1 MLVRRPVR
9 TSLGAAG
16 VAICLGAL
24 LVAVASANRGRND
37 ALDEIRRMGAT
48 VLTVSAE
55 ASTNRGGRARTGS
68 VVTTLSLRDARTVE
82 HTVPSVALVAG
93 EVRSTIVVKVGAL
106 ARQSTVAG
114 VEPSYADLRASRI
127 AAGRFFTAAE
137 DAEGQ
142 RVAVLGASIARA
154 LFARVNPVGEQMRLR
169 GIPFAV
175 IGVLPARGAGLD
187 AFDEDEVVFIPLT
200 TARRRLFQVDYLDRL
215 YVRVRPEADLDA
227 AAAAIVAA
235 LDARHRPALGRRD
248 FRVQDQRRLVT
259 MRETTIR
266 RLGQFRVTM
275 STALLG
281 LLAGGIF
288 ALQLMSVRERR
299 GEIGTRRAIGA
310 TRAMILSQFLIE
322 AGIVAL
328 AGGSVG
334 VALGVASARV
344 TGAPLSRSFVAE
356 AFAVSL
362 AASLLAALGPARIA
376 AHQAPAIALRAQ

>member
-1 MLVRRPVR
+1 
-9 TSLGAAG
+9 
-16 VAICLGAL
+16 
-24 LVAVASANRGRND
+24 
-37 ALDEIRRMGAT
+37 
-48 VLTVSAE
+48 
-55 ASTNRGGRARTGS
+55 
-68 VVTTLSLRDARTVE
+68 
-82 HTVPSVALVAG
+82 
-93 EVRSTIVVKVGAL
+93 
-106 ARQSTVAG
+106 
-114 VEPSYADLRASRI
+114 
-127 AAGRFFTAAE
+127 
-137 DAEGQ
+137 
-142 RVAVLGASIARA
+142 
-154 LFARVNPVGEQMRLR
+154 
-169 GIPFAV
+169 
-175 IGVLPARGAGLD
+175 
-187 AFDEDEVVFIPLT
+187 
-200 TARRRLFQVDYLDRL
+200 L

-310 TRAMILSQFLIE
+310 TRTMILSQFLIE

-328 AGGSVG
+328 AGGAVG

-344 TGAPLSRSFVAE
+344 TGAPLSRSFVGK